1 MPKCLKTLGSPSD
14 LLQLERAEV
23 MTGVRPQID
32 FEGKASRLRLG
43 TMVEYEGRRGTKED
57 SKDSGLK
64 HWKDGA
70 AMKHDRGKCGRG
82 KVERW
87 IRSSNFGH
95 PNRATSLP
103 PSLRPSLPS
112 FLPSFL
118 PCQVVTCK
126 YDLF

>member
-32 FEGKASRLRLG
+32 FEGKASRIRLG

-82 KVERW
+82 TFSIPLSVR
-87 IRSSNFGH
+87 
-95 PNRATSLP
+95 
-103 PSLRPSLPS
+103 
-112 FLPSFL
+112 
-118 PCQVVTCK
+118 VVTQVGISVMEV
-126 YDLF
+126 YA